1 MELLTYKVL
10 LFLTGAI
17 IIYSYLAKV
26 FKAIRSPLS
35 SIPGPWYAPFTD
47 IHLVY
52 GFATGTIWKQVEKAH
67 SKYGAV
73 VRLGPRQIWVSDKAA
88 VRDALVT
95 IDLPKIAMYA
105 EISRD
110 RYAPGLF
117 GEM

>member
-1 MELLTYKVL
+1 MEILTYEM
-10 LFLTGAI
+10 LFSLAAI
-17 IIYSYLAKV
+17 ILLYLFLAKV
-26 FKAIRSPLS
+26 IRATRSPLS
-35 SIPGPWYAPFTD
+35 SIPGPWYAPLTD

-52 GFATGTIWKQVEKAH
+52 GFATGTIWKQVERAH
-67 SKYGAV
+67 SKYGRI
-73 VRLGPRQIWVSDKAA
+73 VRLGPRQIWVSNKAA
-88 VRDALVT
+88 VKDALVA